1 MRLINTST
9 LALEQFSDSKIPPYA
24 ILSHRW
30 ANEEVTYQELQR
42 QNIEFPDRLR
52 FITPSSKGL
61 AKVEGFCRQAAA
73 EGYDYAWM
81 DTCW

>member
-1 MRLINTST
+1 MRLINTSN
-9 LALEQFSDSKIPPYA
+9 LALEQFPDSKIPRYA

-30 ANEEVTYQELQR
+30 GEEEVTYQELQR
-42 QNIEFPDRLR
+42 QTMKSPNRLR
-52 FITPSSKGL
+52 SITPNSKGL

-73 EGYDYAWM
+73 KGYNYAWM